1 MSKFTAVDVDVSN
14 IIGFEPPA
22 LLGGLAGWQTRDAM
36 ALETTVQSAS
46 AQVWDC
52 VLQTAEDVI
61 QWQKCPVPEFNDDR
75 FLGWG
80 QDRAFRLWH
89 HVSVGRLDL
98 AAPFQHS
105 FDVETILTDEETG
118 RRFRRFE
125 PGSNSRRGS
134 GAAMKNA
141 CHSASSS

>member
-1 MSKFTAVDVDVSN
+1 MQ
-14 IIGFEPPA
+14 G
-22 LLGGLAGWQTRDAM
+22 
-36 ALETTVQSAS
+36 AS
-46 AQVWDC
+46 AQVWDGAF
-52 VLQTAEDVI
+52 QTAKDVI
-61 QWQKCPVPEFNDDR
+61 QWQKCLAPEFNDDR

-98 AAPFQHS
+98 ATPFQHS
-105 FDVETILTDEETG
+105 FDVETILTGEETG

-125 PGSNSRRGS
+125 LGSNSRRGS
-134 GAAMKNA
+134 GAAVKNA